1 MMITLAEHHNLKGL
15 AKQEANT
22 SIKAVSCVAYIARK
36 TISQLHL
43 PLLVREI
50 TFLYLQIVLGRH

>member
-1 MMITLAEHHNLKGL
+1 MTIMSAEHHNLKGL
-15 AKQEANT
+15 AKQQANT
-22 SIKAVSCVAYIARK
+22 SIKVFSCIAYIAQK

-43 PLLVREI
+43 PLLREI

>member
-1 MMITLAEHHNLKGL
+1 MTITLAEHHNLKGV

-22 SIKAVSCVAYIARK
+22 SIKAVSCIAYIARK

-43 PLLVREI
+43 SLLREI

>member
-1 MMITLAEHHNLKGL
+1 MTITLAEHHNLKGL
-15 AKQEANT
+15 AKQQANT
-22 SIKAVSCVAYIARK
+22 SIKAFSCIAYITRK

-43 PLLVREI
+43 SLLREI